1 MLGAPWPATELKEGF
16 TLLELL
22 VVVAISVVLVALLL
36 PALSRTK
43 AKAQRPACVNNLRQI
58 NLGVRMY
65 ADDSEDISPGSRT
78 NSSDPFTAYK
88 QLMKNYVGLNG
99 ASSASDRLFACPAD
113 RFYYDY
119 DERIS
124 QSLHQQSRNDYSS
137 YAFNAGN
144 ALPGAPPGTPPP
156 HPWPGI
162 AGRQLSSIRDPARTV
177 LVAEFPALL
186 PYSWHEPGGKSH
198 YNNARDVVSFVDGHV
213 SYIRM
218 YWDPNNATA
227 GHQEAWHYDPPAGY
241 DYKWSAE

>member
-1 MLGAPWPATELKEGF
+1 MGTGKGF

-22 VVVAISVVLVALLL
+22 VVVGISVILMALLL
-36 PALSRTK
+36 PALSR
-43 AKAQRPACVNNLRQI
+43 AKARAYRPVCINNLRQI

-65 ADDSEDISPGSRT
+65 ADDSEDASPGNRT
-78 NSSDPFTAYK
+78 NSLDAFTAYK
-88 QLMKNYVGLNG
+88 KLMINYLGALDG
-99 ASSASDRLFACPAD
+99 ASASGDKRFACPAD

-119 DERIS
+119 DARIA
-124 QSLHQQSRNDYSS
+124 QSLHRQSRNDYSS

-144 ALPGAPPGTPPP
+144 LPPGAPPDQPPI

-162 AGRQLSSIRDPARTV
+162 AGRKLSSIRDPARTI

-213 SYIRM
+213 NYIQM
-218 YWDPNNATA
+218 YWDPDKAKA
-227 GHQEAWHYDPPAGY
+227 GHQEAWHYDPPAGF
-241 DYKWSAE
+241 DYKWSGD